1 MIREWLL
8 VVWLG
13 TSTNFTL
20 QGIYWSLEDCAR
32 ARLELAQTLAPE
44 FVLVCTQDMREG
56 RGDYPARSG
65 SRGLVQ

>member
-20 QGIYWSLEDCAR
+20 QGVYWSLEDCVR
-32 ARLELAQTLAPE
+32 ARSKLAATLGAD
-44 FVLVCTQDMREG
+44 FQVVCTQDMREG
-56 RGDYPARSG
+56 RSAYPPANANVG
-65 SRGLVQ
+65 VVK

>member
-20 QGIYWSLEDCAR
+20 QGTYWSLEDCAR
-32 ARLELAQTLAPE
+32 ARHELIQQLSGN
-44 FVLVCTQDMREG
+44 FVVVCTQDMREG
-56 RGDYPARSG
+56 RSTYAARPGSSG
-65 SRGLVQ
+65 IVK

>member
-13 TSTNFTL
+13 TSTNFSV

-32 ARLELAQTLAPE
+32 ARQQLTQQLTAD
-44 FVLVCTQDMREG
+44 FVVICTQDMREG
-56 RGDYPARSG
+56 RSTYATRPG
-65 SRGLVQ
+65 SNGIAK